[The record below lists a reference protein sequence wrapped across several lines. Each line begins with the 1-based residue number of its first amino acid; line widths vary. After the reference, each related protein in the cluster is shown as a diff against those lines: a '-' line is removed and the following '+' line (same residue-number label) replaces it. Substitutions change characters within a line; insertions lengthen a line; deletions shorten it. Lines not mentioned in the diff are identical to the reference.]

1 MIEDEKLVIPLT
13 SLEVALNM
21 LDSVEKKQNELKE
34 EVAVSGDLV
43 LFRSILKSCWN
54 PKVVQILDLL

>member
-1 MIEDEKLVIPLT
+1 VVAYAAAHLLTTEKTPVIEDEKLVIPLT

-43 LFRSILKSCWN
+43 LSL
-54 PKVVQILDLL
+54 